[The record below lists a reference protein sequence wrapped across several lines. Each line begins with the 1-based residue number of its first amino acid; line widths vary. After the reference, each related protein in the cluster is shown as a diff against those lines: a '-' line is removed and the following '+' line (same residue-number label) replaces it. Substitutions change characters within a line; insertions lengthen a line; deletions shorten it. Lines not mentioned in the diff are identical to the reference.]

1 MKLIRRK
8 FAFKNGAMIRAGI
21 EDKNRIVDILSN
33 AFDDNK
39 SVNYII
45 QQDAKR
51 KQRIRNL
58 MAYSFDLCHSF
69 GDVFMSEDKKGCA
82 LILLPDK
89 KKITLRSVF
98 LDTKLAVSVIG
109 LANLKKAMEREAA
122 INKIHPDGIIYYLWF
137 IGVDPTDRG
146 NGVGSKLLESV
157 IQKGL
162 SQKRTI
168 CLETSTTKNLPWYE
182 KHGFKTYRDLDF
194 GYKLYCMKRG

>member
-1 MKLIRRK
+1 
-8 FAFKNGAMIRAGI
+8 MIRAGI
-21 EDKNRIVDILSN
+21 EDKNRIVNILSN

-69 GDVFMSEDKKGCA
+69 GNVFMSEDKKGCA

-89 KKITLRSVF
+89 KKTTLRSIL
-98 LDTKLAVSVIG
+98 LDTKLAVSAIG
-109 LANLKKAMEREAA
+109 LANIIKAMKREAA

-137 IGVDPTDRG
+137 IGVDATDQG

-157 IQKGL
+157 IQEGL

-168 CLETSTTKNLPWYE
+168 CLETSTIKNLPWYE
-182 KHGFKTYRDLDF
+182 KHGFKTYLDLDF
-194 GYKLYCMKRG
+194 GYTLYCMKRG

>member
-1 MKLIRRK
+1 
-8 FAFKNGAMIRAGI
+8 MIRAGI

-45 QQDAKR
+45 QQDVKR
-51 KQRIRNL
+51 KQRISNL

-89 KKITLRSVF
+89 KKTTLRSVF
-98 LDTKLAVSVIG
+98 LDTKLAVSAIG
-109 LANLKKAMEREAA
+109 LANIKKAMDREAA

-137 IGVDPTDRG
+137 IGVDPTDQG

-157 IQKGL
+157 IQEGL

-182 KHGFKTYRDLDF
+182 KHGFNTYRDLDF

>member
-1 MKLIRRK
+1 MPQ
-8 FAFKNGAMIRAGI
+8 KNGLMIRAGI
-21 EDKNRIVDILSN
+21 EDKNRIVNILSN

-69 GDVFMSEDKKGCA
+69 GDVFMSDDKKGCA

-89 KKITLRSVF
+89 KKTTLRSIL
-98 LDTKLAVSVIG
+98 LDTKLAVSAIG
-109 LANLKKAMEREAA
+109 LANIKKAMEREAA

-137 IGVDPTDRG
+137 IGVDPTDQG

-157 IQKGL
+157 IQEGL

-168 CLETSTTKNLPWYE
+168 CLETSSIKNLPWYE
-182 KHGFKTYRDLDF
+182 KHGFKTYLDLDF